1 MEEKHW
7 GHCRSC
13 KFFGSPA
20 RVPLGGEEARCQ
32 QPKLVK
38 FELTVYGSNGCNAWE
53 LRPGLS
59 KKIEEAPQ
67 PTL

>member
-1 MEEKHW
+1 MEEKNW

-13 KFFGSPA
+13 RFFGSPA
-20 RVPLGGEEARCQ
+20 HVPLGSEEARCK
-32 QPKLVK
+32 QPNLSK

-59 KKIEEAPQ
+59 PQIERQQ
-67 PTL
+67 PALL